1 MKQRKI
7 NQKTNNDM
15 VPGFGHV
22 RLVRNVNDDV
32 FTPSKRYRKCIY
44 KTKMSYINT
53 LVLLNMFYKIVN
65 SIKIYIILNIY
76 TQK

>member
-1 MKQRKI
+1 
-7 NQKTNNDM
+7 M

-22 RLVRNVNDDV
+22 RLVRNVNENV
-32 FTPSKRYRKCIY
+32 FTPSKGYRKCIY